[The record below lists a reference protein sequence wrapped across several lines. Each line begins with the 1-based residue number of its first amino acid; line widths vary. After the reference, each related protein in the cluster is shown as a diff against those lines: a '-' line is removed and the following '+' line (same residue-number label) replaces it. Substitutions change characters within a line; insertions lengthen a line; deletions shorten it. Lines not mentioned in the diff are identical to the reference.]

1 MIGSYPQEFRKM
13 KLVKEIKG
21 MQGSKLKVLIEIKRN
36 LINFEVLGQK
46 ILMGPRNFKLQYLR
60 DEILII
66 KKRSTLFLLKM
77 NVKNL

>member
-1 MIGSYPQEFRKM
+1 M

-46 ILMGPRNFKLQYLR
+46 ILMGPRNFSFN
-60 DEILII
+60 I
-66 KKRSTLFLLKM
+66 
-77 NVKNL
+77 